1 MTLLGERLCEWLRSQ
16 PDVTAVTDA
25 STREYGDAIACHQG
39 GASWMITL
47 TPGRVLDDPQHDP
60 REPDHW
66 NDDNDDD

>member
-25 STREYGDAIACHQG
+25 STRGYGDAIACHQG

-47 TPGRVLDDPQHDP
+47 TPGSVRDDPQPDP
-60 REPDHW
+60 WDPKSGG
-66 NDDNDDD
+66 DDDDWR

>member
-16 PDVTAVTDA
+16 PDVTFVKDA

-47 TPGRVLDDPQHDP
+47 TPGSSAGHPPRDP
-60 REPDHW
+60 RDRTHGNE
-66 NDDNDDD
+66 DDDD